1 MSCNSN
7 CYLPIPPRA
16 WSRVQNNCSLIDNI
30 QGNNQVQVPYSK
42 KLVPASVLYLEY
54 AMLNKGNVLQYKK
67 NSSNLTKQQRYSQI
81 AKGLWTNRNTTW
93 ATQSTRGYT
102 NPNNQSFQRVGSIN
116 ITLAGVPTTAPVT
129 CPKGKIIINDPLPPI
144 GTGGSAN
151 PETLP
156 PPPPPSDTGILLPDE
171 TVIEPPIEPIVIQDL
186 GNLVCGTKENVCTG
200 EIFRQQTDIICH
212 PTTDSDVPGPIMELC
227 WNDGTPTWYPRQRY
241 VMSNSGNK
249 WPTNYKFLVS
259 AVPTSLNNIPLLET
273 VTVTDT
279 TATLTWD
286 DQFSQCVD
294 YYIIT
299 YNYDPPILNAPLLET
314 VTVTDTTATLT
325 WNDELSQYVNY
336 YIITYNY

>member
-171 TVIEPPIEPIVIQDL
+171 TVIEPPVEPIVIQDL

-259 AVPTSLNNIPLLET
+259 AVPTSLNNAPLLET

-299 YNYDPPILNAPLLET
+299 YNY
-314 VTVTDTTATLT
+314 
-325 WNDELSQYVNY
+325 
-336 YIITYNY
+336 